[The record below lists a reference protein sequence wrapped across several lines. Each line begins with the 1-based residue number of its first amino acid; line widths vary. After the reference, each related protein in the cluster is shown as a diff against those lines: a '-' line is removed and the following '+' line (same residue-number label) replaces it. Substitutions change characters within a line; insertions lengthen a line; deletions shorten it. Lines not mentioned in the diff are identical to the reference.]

1 MQTTLF
7 EPGEPTG
14 RHRLDSNTVARLDE
28 VTGFADLAAALA
40 DARAAHPDARILCTL
55 DDLDQCV
62 YTSMHAGHR
71 LDDDAN
77 WDEDPYDFDDPAAV
91 HRVENARVARIAA
104 LLDDPDHQ
112 VDWASLA
119 ETRAATED
127 DLTALVSANRAP
139 DRAIDD
145 VVLIQRVPVDR
156 DDLAIAGI
164 PNGYF
169 ADDWDIFANHAVIRR
184 LAGHGYRH
192 LAVGASLLGFVRSTP
207 PSIERAAAVVT
218 DLIHLYGTPESIAW
232 HELALLL
239 PTRRLLLVGYTE
251 NFADAV
257 DAVPE
262 DPRAE

>member
-28 VTGFADLAAALA
+28 VTGFADLVEAFAA
-40 DARAAHPDARILCTL
+40 ARAAHPDARIVCTL

-62 YTSMHAGHR
+62 YTSMHAALR

-77 WDEDPYDFDDPAAV
+77 WDDGPYDYHDPAAV

-104 LLDDPDHQ
+104 LLDDPARQ
-112 VDWASLA
+112 VDWANLA
-119 ETRAATED
+119 DTRAATED
-127 DLTALVSANRAP
+127 DLTALVAANREP
-139 DRAIDD
+139 DHALDD

-156 DDLAIAGI
+156 DDFAVAGI

-184 LAGHGYRH
+184 MAGHGYQH
-192 LAVGASLLGFVRSTP
+192 VAVGASLLGFVRSTP
-207 PSIERAAAVVT
+207 PSVEQAAAVVT

-239 PTRRLLLVGYTE
+239 PTRRLLLLGYTE
-251 NFADAV
+251 NFADAI
-257 DAVPE
+257 DEIPE
-262 DPRAE
+262 DPPTE